1 MKILGLHLYQL
12 VVAILAT
19 TMICQGFIR
28 YIRKEASQTLL
39 KFLVRLVIWGGMII
53 VTLFPNVTN
62 WFAKVIGLQGNINAV
77 ILTGFLFVFL
87 IIFKLLSS
95 IERLEKQVSILT
107 RQDALENIHTKN
119 NNSEDN
125 A

>member
-1 MKILGLHLYQL
+1 MKIFGLHLYQA
-12 VVAILAT
+12 VVAILAIS
-19 TMICQGFIR
+19 MIYQGFVR
-28 YIRKEASQTLL
+28 YIRRESSQTIL
-39 KFLVRLVIWGGMII
+39 KFLVRLVIWGGMIT
-53 VTLFPNVTN
+53 VTLFPDVTN

-107 RQDALENIHTKN
+107 RQDALENINGEN
-119 NNSEDN
+119 NNSKK
-125 A
+125 